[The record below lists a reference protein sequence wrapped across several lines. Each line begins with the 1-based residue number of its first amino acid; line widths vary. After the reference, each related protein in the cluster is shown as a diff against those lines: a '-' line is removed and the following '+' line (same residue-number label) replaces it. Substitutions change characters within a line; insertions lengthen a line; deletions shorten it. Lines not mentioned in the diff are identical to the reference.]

1 MPRKPNYS
9 FERFQRQTA
18 KTAKREAKR
27 AARTERLAQPGG
39 EPADS
44 ETADSVTA
52 EAAMPDPERTSA
64 E

>member
-27 AARTERLAQPGG
+27 AARTERLAQPGD
-39 EPADS
+39 EAVNSD
-44 ETADSVTA
+44 TADSVTA
-52 EAAMPDPERTSA
+52 APASEPERTPA

>member
-27 AARTERLAQPGG
+27 AAKTERLAQPSGDV
-39 EPADS
+39 ADS

-52 EAAMPDPERTSA
+52 DAPAPERTPA